1 MASTLLLVVLFLPI
15 VAAIAVASLGP
26 RERDKARALT
36 LAAVVLNL
44 TLTTLLVLPA
54 MSELKARGDQPAAL
68 TFRPIYETDTLL
80 IPFTGGVDPA
90 GIRFHVGLDGL
101 SIWLVLLTSFLM
113 VPAVLVSWET
123 ITDRANEF
131 YAWLLVLQTAMT
143 GVFLA
148 FDLILFYV
156 FFELTLVP
164 LYFLI
169 GIWGG
174 PMRRD
179 ASRKF
184 FLYTLAGSLITLL
197 GMMAVVMVCYRANG
211 LGRLTFSIPEL
222 VAQVQTLIASNR
234 PIFTPGL
241 QAAIFLAMAVGFAI
255 KVPLFPVHTWLP
267 LAHVE
272 APTAGSVLLAGV
284 LLKLGTYGFLRLCLP
299 LVPDG
304 VTIVGVP
311 LLGTLAAIG
320 IIYSALCAYAQNDI
334 KKLVAYSSVSHL
346 GFCVLGLVSLNMAG
360 LTGSLLQM
368 VNHGLSTGGLFLLV
382 GMLYDR
388 YHTRMMSDYGG
399 MASRLK
405 LLSAFM
411 VFICL
416 SSVGMPGLNGFIG
429 EMLVLAGSYSMPG
442 ATLGGVPY
450 YSLAVAIGIVLGG
463 WYLFTMLKRVF
474 FGPLHEPH
482 HDGHAVADLDTRELA
497 TLIPVMLACL
507 VLGLWPQP
515 VIDTAKG
522 DLAVVERI
530 VSEAKKRQGGEL
542 VPRTP
547 AVAANPNQVGD

>member
-1 MASTLLLVVLFLPI
+1 MASTLIILILVVPL
-15 VAAIAVASLGP
+15 AAAVAVWALGAANLSAV
-26 RERDKARALT
+26 RSLT
-36 LAAVVLNL
+36 LAAVLINL
-44 TLTTLLVLPA
+44 AITLVAVVPASHDLTARSTLPA
-54 MSELKARGDQPAAL
+54 GM
-68 TFRPIYETDTLL
+68 TFHPIYETNAL
-80 IPFTGGVDPA
+80 ILPFGSSDGRA
-90 GIRFHVGLDGL
+90 GIRFHIGLDGIN
-101 SIWLVLLTSFLM
+101 IWLVLLTSFLM
-113 VPAVLVSWET
+113 VPSVLVGWNVIQE
-123 ITDRANEF
+123 RGNEY
-131 YAWLLVLQTAMT
+131 YAWLLVLQAAMT

-148 FDLILFYV
+148 FDIILFYI

-174 PMRRD
+174 PMRRE

-197 GMMAVVMVCYRANG
+197 GMMAIVLVCYRSGGKAE
-211 LGRLTFSIPEL
+211 LTFSIPEL
-222 VAQVQTLIASNR
+222 VTQVGSLIASGR
-234 PIFTPGL
+234 PVFTTKL
-241 QAAIFLAMAVGFAI
+241 QVAIFLALAVGFAV

-304 VTIVGVP
+304 VATVGVP
-311 LLGTLAAIG
+311 LLGSLAAIG
-320 IIYSALCAYAQNDI
+320 IVYGAMCAYAQNDV

-346 GFCVLGLVSLNMAG
+346 GFCVLGLVALNLAG

-382 GMLYDR
+382 GMLYER
-388 YHTRMMSDYGG
+388 YHTRMMSDYSGL
-399 MASRLK
+399 AARLK

-416 SSVGMPGLNGFIG
+416 TSVGMPGLNGFVG
-429 EMLVLAGSYSMPG
+429 EMLVLAGTYSMPG
-442 ATLGGVPY
+442 ATFAGVPW
-450 YSLAVAIGIVLGG
+450 YSWSVAAGIVLGG

-482 HDGHAVADLDTRELA
+482 HDGHEVSDLTGRELA
-497 TLIPVMLACL
+497 TLLPVMAACL
-507 VLGLWPQP
+507 ALGLWPQP

-522 DLAVVERI
+522 DLAVVEKI
-530 VSEAKKRQGGEL
+530 VGAAKERAARASEK
-542 VPRTP
+542 P
-547 AVAANPNQVGD
+547 AVALK